1 MKTFV
6 LTLLVFLFALPSNAC
21 DMCGCYMGITPYDNQ
36 SSFGLYHRYRSF
48 NGYGNVNQKAQF
60 FPKTP
65 LSQNNSNSPS
75 LYPTQKHGDNHS
87 SPSYSE
93 NDYELYSMIEL
104 RGKFFI
110 HERIELNGILP
121 FAMNKVRINDTVT
134 NLNSLGDINLYGG
147 YHLIRPDVNKNV
159 QQRLIL
165 GTGIKLATGHYYIKN
180 KIGNRVNL
188 LNQPGSGSN
197 DIMIYTSYVIGI
209 KKWGLSTNFSY
220 KINGENYYKER
231 IGNSITNFTNV
242 FYKLKKGDFIFIP
255 SAQSYFE
262 SSSGLFIDGIYQSS
276 TSVKQLMLGPGL
288 DIYYKNWGLNTNFQ
302 FTLFEDYHDG
312 NLRSGCKL
320 LIGLTYNFN
329 QLKYLFSKS
338 K

>member
-1 MKTFV
+1 MKNFA
-6 LTLLVFLFALPSNAC
+6 LSLLVILFALPSSAC

-48 NGYGNVNQKAQF
+48 NGYGNVGQNNQL
-60 FPKTP
+60 FPKSAIIPT
-65 LSQNNSNSPS
+65 NNTSSTFPIAR
-75 LYPTQKHGDNHS
+75 HGDHGNTT
-87 SPSYSE
+87 PVYSE
-93 NDYELYSMIEL
+93 NDYELYSIIEL

-134 NLNSLGDINLYGG
+134 DLNSLGDINLYAG
-147 YHLIRPDVNKNV
+147 YHLIRPDVNKNI

-165 GTGIKLATGHYYIKN
+165 GTGIKLATGHYYLKD
-180 KIGNRVNL
+180 KLGNRVNL

-197 DIMIYTSYVIGI
+197 DIMIYSSYVIGI

-220 KINGENYYKER
+220 KINGENYYQEK

-242 FYKLKKGDFIFIP
+242 FYKIKKGDFIFIP

-262 SSSGLFIDGIYQSS
+262 SSSGLFIDDVYQSS

-302 FTLFEDYHDG
+302 FTLYEDYHDG
-312 NLRSGCKL
+312 NLISGCKF